1 MIIPTINT
9 HEVLPV
15 TLQIIFSIVQLA
27 SLAAFLILWRM
38 WIRKKLA
45 SSFLIEDEDR
55 FLFPFRYLSWILG
68 GVVLITGLAQAHFLY
83 VSINDRRETAKLKT
97 LYTKVDEQGR
107 NIDEM
112 KRIVEKLG
120 RDVELNFKALKV
132 FGKDQFNQMKSNKLT
147 NDLKMHHGDPASK
160 ESSSTKPETIKS
172 ASLQNGFAQ
181 EAKASSGSA
190 PEDTKDKDTQVTDNS
205 SMHLSRKGKSIA
217 DHLRVRRYP
226 NEEAPVVER
235 LMSGQP
241 IKVTEKKVS
250 GDKIWFRVIT
260 PSGKAGW
267 VEYTFVKLEG
277 AV

>member
-1 MIIPTINT
+1 
-9 HEVLPV
+9 L
-15 TLQIIFSIVQLA
+15 TLQIVFFIVQL
-27 SLAAFLILWRM
+27 SFLAAFVILWRM

-55 FLFPFRYLSWILG
+55 FLFPFRYLSWVLG

-83 VSINDRRETAKLKT
+83 VSINDHRETAKLKN
-97 LYTKVDEQGR
+97 LDKKVDEQSR

-132 FGKDQFNQMKSNKLT
+132 FGKDQFNSMKSNRLT
-147 NDLKMHHGDPASK
+147 NDLRMHGSDPASK
-160 ESSSTKPETIKS
+160 ESSSTKPANIKS
-172 ASLQNGFAQ
+172 ASLQNGFAK
-181 EAKASSGSA
+181 EAKASSSSA
-190 PEDTKDKDTQVTDNS
+190 SEDSKARDTQIADTG

-217 DHLRVRRYP
+217 DYLRVRRYP
-226 NEEAPVVER
+226 KEEAPVVDR

-250 GDKIWFRVIT
+250 GEKVWFRVIT

-267 VEYTFVKLEG
+267 VEYTYVKLEG
-277 AV
+277 EV